1 VTVQWLEPMVL
12 RINGKLVSDQKDV
25 PAMDRGV
32 SKGVVFGA
40 QNDGLGNP
48 YSGLLCE
55 CLLFDAQVPPDAL
68 LQIERTLAAK
78 WKVGAPP

>member
-1 VTVQWLEPMVL
+1 MIL
-12 RINGKLVSDQKDV
+12 RINGKLVSDQKKM

-32 SKGVVFGA
+32 SKGIVLGA
-40 QNDGLGNP
+40 STDGLANP

-55 CLLFDAQVPPDAL
+55 CLLFDVQLSPDAI

-78 WKVGAPP
+78 WKAGGMQ